1 MQLSLR
7 GFVSAD
13 VVSIT
18 DRRARELEGQIV
30 DPHRARERETYRRL
44 NLVAKRLAALDDRQ
58 LNVVFDVLGK
68 ALDWYDAKG
77 SLE

>member
-1 MQLSLR
+1 M
-7 GFVSAD
+7 SAD

-30 DPHRARERETYRRL
+30 DPHRARERETHRRL